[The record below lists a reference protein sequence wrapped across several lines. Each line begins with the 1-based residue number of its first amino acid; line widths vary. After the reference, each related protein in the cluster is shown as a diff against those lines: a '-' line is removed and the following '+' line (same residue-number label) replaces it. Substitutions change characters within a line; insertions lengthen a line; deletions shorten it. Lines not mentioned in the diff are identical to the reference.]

1 MNSTSMPHPSRARD
15 RPAGSDGDGHR
26 AARSPDGGDG
36 ASRAGARRGGAGV
49 RTLAVFHLA
58 DTTGPA
64 KSLRPRLEALTGTAG
79 SSLEV
84 VAPGD
89 GSLRGLYEDLA
100 EFRTLAY
107 EPLTVPNGVV
117 AALKA
122 VRRLRREVAAFRR
135 EMRRARPDLVVVV
148 TAVLPA
154 ALIAARLEGLPTVV
168 YVGEIFAKGHVEGRA
183 RALGGRLTARL
194 CEALADRLVCC
205 SETVAAQFPR
215 HGKAVTIYP
224 GISEVYAHGDREGFR
239 SHHGVEDADPL
250 IAVVGNVGRARA
262 QDLAV
267 RALPAI
273 RERLPGAQLMIA
285 GLPHPRLA
293 DEQFATEVYDL
304 VCELGLER
312 SVLFTGFVARV
323 GDVYAAADVVLNPAR
338 FNEPFG
344 RVALE
349 ALVAGRPVVASSV
362 GAIPEVLRDGRDALL
377 VPRDEPQALADAV
390 VRVVRDPALAE
401 RLVAEGGRRARR
413 EFDESRGVASFALV
427 VAEVLAEHEAV
438 AGDGTA

>member
-1 MNSTSMPHPSRARD
+1 VTGPVPS
-15 RPAGSDGDGHR
+15 PVVSGSKADAPGPR
-26 AARSPDGGDG
+26 RSAVG
-36 ASRAGARRGGAGV
+36 AV
-49 RTLAVFHLA
+49 RILAVFHLA

-64 KSLRPRLEALTGTAG
+64 KTLRPRLEALRGSSG

-84 VAPGD
+84 IAPGE
-89 GSLRGLYEDLA
+89 GSLRGLYEDLG
-100 EFRTLAY
+100 EVRTLAY

-122 VRRLRREVAAFRR
+122 VRLLRREVVAFRR
-135 EMRRARPDLVVVV
+135 EIRRARPDLVIVV

-168 YVGEIFAKGHVEGRA
+168 YVGEIFAKGHVEGRM

-224 GISEVYAHGDREGFR
+224 GISEVYAHGDRDGFR
-239 SHHGVEDADPL
+239 SRHGLEDASPL
-250 IAVVGNVGRARA
+250 IAVVGNVCAARG
-262 QDLAV
+262 QDTAV

-273 RERLPGAQLMIA
+273 RERLPNAQLMIA
-285 GLPHPRLA
+285 GLPHPRPVDQAFAA
-293 DEQFATEVYDL
+293 DLSDV
-304 VCELGLER
+304 VCELGLEQ
-312 SVLFTGFVARV
+312 SVLFTGFVERV
-323 GDVYAAADVVLNPAR
+323 GDVYAAADVIMNPAR

-377 VPRDEPQALADAV
+377 VPRDDPQAFADSV
-390 VRVVRDPALAE
+390 VRVAEDPE
-401 RLVAEGGRRARR
+401 MSSRLVAEGGRRARR
-413 EFDESRGVASFALV
+413 DFAESRGVATFERV
-427 VAEVLAEHEAV
+427 VAEVLGEHRAV
-438 AGDGTA
+438 AGHEVS